1 MEALL
6 QLSQLRWCGHV
17 IRMDDSR
24 IPKQTFYG
32 QLHHGSSRS
41 GGQHKRYK
49 DRLKDTLKQ
58 CGITPSNLEKPG
70 KGQNNLAAY
79 YMP

>member
-1 MEALL
+1 M
-6 QLSQLRWCGHV
+6 SQLRWCGHV

-32 QLHHGSSRS
+32 QLHHGSRRP

-49 DRLKDTLKQ
+49 DRLKDESGTQTVRNNTVRL
-58 CGITPSNLEKPG
+58 GKPG
-70 KGQNNLAAY
+70 KGQNNLAD